1 DLRRAAGQRHGDR
14 LTLGRQVR
22 RDLEVLDPHPIGYP
36 YPLPRPHLRQ
46 GRPSACHGRCGG
58 RLVTTPLP
66 EPVPDTT
73 TPELD
78 ALETETRA
86 LIDRHLEGARDV
98 AATTGASPV
107 EATRR
112 NSRQRDRPKSERR
125 RLEVGLPAAA
135 RGVAAP
141 PGASPGEAPRG
152 NSRPMDR
159 LRQARAAIIDTAM
172 GAVRRAVPLGAR
184 DAAREAPPPA
194 GTEV

>member
-1 DLRRAAGQRHGDR
+1 RRHTRFSRDWSSDVCSSDLPAAPARPRRHHARGRRRAAGQRHGDC
-14 LTLGRQVR
+14 LTIGRQVR

-73 TPELD
+73 SPEL
-78 ALETETRA
+78 AAPETGTRT
-86 LIDRHLEGARDV
+86 LIDRHLDDARDV
-98 AATTGASPV
+98 AATTVASPV
-107 EATRR
+107 EVTRR
-112 NSRQRDRPKSERR
+112 NSR
-125 RLEVGLPAAA
+125 L
-135 RGVAAP
+135 
-141 PGASPGEAPRG
+141 
-152 NSRPMDR
+152 MDR

-194 GTEV
+194 GTEVRYVPD